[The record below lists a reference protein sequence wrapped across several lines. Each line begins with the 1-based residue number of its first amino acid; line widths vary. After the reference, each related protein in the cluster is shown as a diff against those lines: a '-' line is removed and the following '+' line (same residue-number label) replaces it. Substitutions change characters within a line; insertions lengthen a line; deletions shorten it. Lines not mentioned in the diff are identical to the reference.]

1 MTTRRR
7 GLLLGATA
15 IAAASRLPT
24 PAIAQGIKELKLV
37 TDWTDDMPG

>member
-1 MTTRRR
+1 
-7 GLLLGATA
+7 LL
-15 IAAASRLPT
+15 P